1 MSAVARLTNPVAHL
15 ERVPVRERG
24 GSVTRS
30 AWRVA
35 ITANEGLGTIV
46 RMEVEG
52 GAVYFRGDGLFLGSS
67 PEEMA
72 ASWEALAHSDAPPE
86 PEFMQLG

>member
-1 MSAVARLTNPVAHL
+1 MSAPTRLTNPAALL

-24 GSVTRS
+24 GSLTRS

-35 ITANEGLGTIV
+35 VTANEGSGTIV
-46 RMEVEG
+46 RIEAEG
-52 GAVYFRGDGLFLGSS
+52 GAVHFRGDGLFLGSS

-72 ASWEALAHSDAPPE
+72 ADWEALAHSDAPPE
-86 PEFMQLG
+86 PESMQLG